1 MTPDLTYLVLAAV
14 LTFVQVVIAVLGC
27 MMQVGLPKLAANRDD
42 MPAQFE
48 GWVGRAVRAHRNM
61 LENLVLFAIV
71 VLVAHVAGK
80 ANEMTALGALLFFYG
95 RLAYAI
101 IYIAGVPWLRTG
113 AWAVSVVGLLLITL
127 QLF

>member
-1 MTPDLTYLVLAAV
+1 MTPDLTYLVLAAI

-42 MPAQFE
+42 VPAQFE

-61 LENLVLFAIV
+61 LENLVLFAIL
-71 VLVAHVAGK
+71 VLVAHVAGR
-80 ANEMTALGALLFFYG
+80 ANEMTALGAMLFFYG
-95 RLAYAI
+95 RLAYTI
-101 IYIAGVPWLRTG
+101 IYLAGVPWVRTA
-113 AWAVSVVGLLLITL
+113 AWAVSVVGLVLITL

>member
-14 LTFVQVVIAVLGC
+14 LAFVQVVIAVLGA
-27 MMQVGLPKLAANRDD
+27 MMQVGLPALAANREDA
-42 MPAQFE
+42 PAQFE
-48 GWVGRAVRAHRNM
+48 GWAGRAVRAHRNM
-61 LENLVLFAIV
+61 LENLVLFAIL
-71 VLVAHVAGK
+71 VLVAHVAGR

-101 IYIAGVPWLRTG
+101 IYLAGVPWLRTM
-113 AWAVSVVGLLLITL
+113 AWAVSIVGLVLITL

>member
-1 MTPDLTYLVLAAV
+1 MTPDLTYLVLAAI

-27 MMQVGLPKLAANRDD
+27 TMQVGLPKLAANREDA
-42 MPAQFE
+42 PAQFE

-61 LENLVLFAIV
+61 LENLVLFAIL
-71 VLVAHVAGK
+71 VLVAHVAGR
-80 ANEMTALGALLFFYG
+80 ANEMTALGAMLFFYG
-95 RLAYAI
+95 RLAHAI
-101 IYIAGVPWLRTG
+101 IYIAGIPWLRTG